1 VGIGKCDATKDGRPT
16 RGTSH
21 EAAQHRMVDLYRSV
35 MMPFGLRERKA
46 RHKDEHMASDPR
58 LAM

>member
-1 VGIGKCDATKDGRPT
+1 
-16 RGTSH
+16 
-21 EAAQHRMVDLYRSV
+21 MVDLYRSV

-46 RHKDEHMASDPR
+46 RRKDEHMASDPR